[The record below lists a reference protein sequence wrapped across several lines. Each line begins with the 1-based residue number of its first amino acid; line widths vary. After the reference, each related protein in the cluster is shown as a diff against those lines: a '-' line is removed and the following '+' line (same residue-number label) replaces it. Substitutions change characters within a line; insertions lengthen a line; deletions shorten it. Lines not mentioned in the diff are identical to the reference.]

1 VSGRAAFDKRLRVW
15 ADKLL
20 YQLDADMHRREQA
33 RKSGERTIRIGVGVY
48 RFEEGP
54 SALSNDGAGRPKR
67 RKKGEN

>member
-1 VSGRAAFDKRLRVW
+1 VW

-33 RKSGERTIRIGVGVY
+33 RKSGERTMRIGVGVY

-54 SALSNDGAGRPKR
+54 SSNDGAGRPKR